1 MSLSVDDLTHII
13 RASRETLGLDQF
25 GRKKCKHMRE
35 DGICLKG
42 ASSSGRCM
50 QYCSYYE
57 TQSNAEVTQMKTI
70 EQRKEEI
77 MRNGTLSDI
86 QKLQNVFDISK
97 DQLKRNDP
105 QLYYAILGVL
115 DHAKC
120 GARQMTFRHNE
131 CGFLLREDFNTIVG
145 ACKIIGDAIWDS
157 PGSGMTENGKD
168 YVPADIMY
176 SPEEIKEAIKIVKA
190 YFGG

>member
-1 MSLSVDDLTHII
+1 MSLSVDDMTRII
-13 RASRETLGLDQF
+13 RTTRETLGLDQF

-57 TQSNAEVTQMKTI
+57 TKSNAEVTQMKTI

-77 MRNGTLSDI
+77 MRNGTLSDM
-86 QKLQNVFDISK
+86 QKLKNVFDISK
-97 DQLKRNDP
+97 DQLKKNDP

-115 DHAKC
+115 DYTKR
-120 GARQMTFRHNE
+120 G
-131 CGFLLREDFNTIVG
+131 
-145 ACKIIGDAIWDS
+145 
-157 PGSGMTENGKD
+157 GK
-168 YVPADIMY
+168 AN
-176 SPEEIKEAIKIVKA
+176 A
-190 YFGG
+190 